1 MLIIGMTLG
10 LQVTVD
16 DLFIAD
22 KVCVLVT
29 SNLASPVPAGN
40 TVYSGTSWIWR
51 SKLPAKGY

>member
-22 KVCVLVT
+22 KVCVFVT
-29 SNLASPVPAGN
+29 SDSFVPVPTGE
-40 TVYSGTSWIWR
+40 VLG
-51 SKLPAKGY
+51 